1 MPSSGLERALD
12 TGGAVGLGCDRV
24 DLIVRRATIAG
35 SAQPVDIAIRGGRIA
50 RVAPAITERG
60 AEEIDAG
67 GRLVTPSLIET
78 HIHLDAVLTVGHP
91 RYNQTGSLF
100 EGIEIWS
107 ERVKSLTHDDVK
119 RRAGQAIKW
128 MLAHGVT
135 HIRTHVDVCDP
146 KLTALRA
153 LVEVRDEWRDVV
165 TIQIVAFPQQG
176 IYSFPDG
183 EALMVEALGI
193 GADVVGG
200 IPHYEWTREYGERD
214 VKTVLRLASECGL
227 RADLHCDETDDP
239 QSRFLE
245 VVAAETIRLGL
256 QGRVTASHTTAMH
269 SYDNAYADRL
279 IRLVRVAGL
288 HMVTNPLDNSV
299 LQGRFDTYP
308 IRRGFTRVKEL
319 LRAGVNV
326 AIGHD
331 SIMDPW
337 YPLGVG
343 DPVQACFVMV
353 HYGQMSGH
361 EELATMLDFVTTRAA
376 RCLGL
381 DDYGL
386 HAGGPADLVVFD
398 APTASDAV
406 RTLAARTAVVS
417 RGRVV
422 AQTTPAR
429 TVLHLSDREEPVSF
443 SAERRSAS

>member
-227 RADLHCDETDDP
+227 RADLHCDETDDD

-245 VVAAETIRLGL
+245 LVAAETIRLGL
-256 QGRVTASHTTAMH
+256 QDRVTASHTTAMH
-269 SYDNAYADRL
+269 SYNNAYAYRL
-279 IRLVRVAGL
+279 IRWMRRAGV
-288 HMVTNPLDNSV
+288 HIITNPLDNAV
-299 LQGRFDTYP
+299 LQGRFDSYP

-319 LRAGVNV
+319 LASGINV
-326 AIGHD
+326 AIGQD

-343 DPVQACFVMV
+343 DPIQACFVMV
-353 HYGQMSGH
+353 HYGHMSGY
-361 EELATMLDFVTTRAA
+361 EEFATLLDMVTTRAA
-376 RCLGL
+376 ACFGL
-381 DDYGL
+381 TDYGL
-386 HAGGPADLVVFD
+386 AEGNQADLVVFD
-398 APTASDAV
+398 ALTPMDAI
-406 RTLAARTAVVS
+406 RTLAPRIAVVS

-422 AQTTPAR
+422 ARTTPAR
-429 TVLHLSDREEPVSF
+429 SEVILG
-443 SAERRSAS
+443 AEHEAVTFQP